1 MPSKATLPGTE
12 GAGECDVRCSCRSV
26 PAAGE
31 LLAERLQR
39 LVGGQRAA
47 GLLAGL
53 GLVGPI
59 GRTGCRRVGRGLAGL
74 DLGLLGLLLLLDVG
88 LPAGVS
94 LGVLVLPGRALLVVA
109 LEPLARLGVEA
120 VGVDVV
126 ALLVVRRSHAVE
138 RRVELVDVGGGGGLV
153 GLLQR
158 QRDPATLEVDV
169 DDLDH
174 DVVVDLHDLLRD
186 LHVALGQLGDVDQA
200 LDALLDADERAEGHQ
215 LGDLARHDLAD
226 LVGAGEVLP
235 GVLLRRLQRQRDP
248 LAVHVDVEH
257 LDGDLVTDG
266 HDLARVVD
274 VLPRQFGDVHEA
286 VHTAEVDERTEVD
299 DRGHDALADLALL
312 ELRQEA
318 VAHFGLRLLEPGAAR
333 EHDVVAVLV
342 ELDDLRL
349 ERLADV
355 RLEVT
360 HAAHLH
366 QRGRQEAAEA
376 DVEDQAALDDL
387 DHGALDDAVLF
398 LDLLDGAPGALVL
411 GALLGQDQPAFLVLL
426 LEDQG
431 LDLVA
436 DVDDVVGVD
445 VVLDRQ
451 LTRGDHALGL
461 VADVEQDLVPVDL
474 HDGAFDDVAIVE
486 VLDGCV
492 DRGEEVLLGADV
504 VDGHLGRVGLR
515 EVGGAARHKGMGT
528 FGMDGVVAGTPEVW
542 FHYRRVRTV
551 HGGRDSEPVSA
562 RSGTWADFWRPAS
575 LRGGSGV
582 RPTEEDWRTTPPMR

>member
-120 VGVDVV
+120 VRVDVV
-126 ALLVVRRSHAVE
+126 ALLVVGGSHAVE
-138 RRVELVDVGGGGGLV
+138 RRVELLDVGGGGGLV

-174 DVVVDLHDLLRD
+174 DVVVDLHDLLGD

-215 LGDLARHDLAD
+215 LGDLARHDLTD

-235 GVLLRRLQRQRDP
+235 GVLLRRLERQRDT

-257 LDGDLVTDG
+257 LDGDLVADG

-274 VLPRQFGDVHEA
+274 VLPGQLGDVDQTVDA
-286 VHTAEVDERTEVD
+286 AEVDERTEVD
-299 DRGHDALADLALL
+299 DRRDLTLADLALG
-312 ELRQEA
+312 ELVEELA
-318 VAHFGLRLLEPGAAR
+318 AHRRLGLLQPGAAGQD
-333 EHDVVAVLV
+333 DVVAVLV
-342 ELDDLRL
+342 QLDDLGL
-349 ERLADV
+349 DLFADV
-355 RLEVT
+355 RLEIAD
-360 HAAHLH
+360 AAHLD
-366 QRGRQEAAEA
+366 QGGGEEAAEA
-376 DVEDQAALDDL
+376 DVEDETTLDDL
-387 DHGALDDAVLF
+387 DDGTGDDPVLF

-411 GALLGQDQPAFLVLL
+411 GALLREDQAAFLVLL
-426 LEDQG
+426 LENQG

-436 DVDDVVGVD
+436 DLDDLVGVD
-445 VVLDRQ
+445 VVLDRE
-451 LTRGDHALGL
+451 LAARDHAFGL
-461 VADVEQDLVPVDL
+461 VTDVEENLVPVNLD
-474 HDGAFDDVAIVE
+474 DDAIDDVAVVE
-486 VLDGCV
+486 VLDRLV
-492 DRGEEVLLGADV
+492 DSGEEC
-504 VDGHLGRVGLR
+504 
-515 EVGGAARHKGMGT
+515 
-528 FGMDGVVAGTPEVW
+528 F
-542 FHYRRVRTV
+542 
-551 HGGRDSEPVSA
+551 
-562 RSGTWADFWRPAS
+562 
-575 LRGGSGV
+575 
-582 RPTEEDWRTTPPMR
+582 